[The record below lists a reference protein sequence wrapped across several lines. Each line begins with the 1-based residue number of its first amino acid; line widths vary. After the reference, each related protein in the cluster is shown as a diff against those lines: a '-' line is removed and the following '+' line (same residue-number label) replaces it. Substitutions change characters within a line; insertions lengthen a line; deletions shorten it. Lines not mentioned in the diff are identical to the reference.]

1 MAGKYP
7 PEADVIVTWFALP
20 PPGSPGRARFDQA
33 LATFKR
39 PVVIL
44 DMPSG
49 KGLNG
54 QTYSESVRSFSAKT
68 PIREAIRRAFGADF
82 KPLRVAV
89 CGFSEGCGGVRAAI
103 QHGEGPHFDAAI
115 AMDGIHTDFTPE
127 GDFKRGRIDP
137 GPLAAWV
144 VFARAA
150 VADKRLCIISTSSVV
165 PERCKIPKGSPPGSK
180 CGKGEVGTTVRYVS
194 TTETANWIW
203 RQVSGGDADINE
215 KPLPLSIFAH
225 EEKPPVKIKYQC
237 PTEITYVQG
246 VTYRYRNLGGLSIFN
261 YANMDKPGNGC
272 ADHIYQ
278 DYYVF
283 PLLLKEM
290 LAPRWNEQPPTQG
303 ICLLAG
309 LEADEQEAAGLG
321 WLGLGDAYD
330 EGLGDPPNGV
340 PPAPPL
346 PMPDTGLCPA
356 GTHASQVPQGDG
368 STTIMCS
375 PDQPCPEGMSY
386 DPVSNLCQPLVGQTP
401 HPPCAHPFVLPDDPE
416 IVKRFEMPDF
426 GDSSPLPGSP
436 EDGGPP
442 APKPAPAP
450 PTPGTDEVVPPAPIE
465 TVTTRKEPWLT
476 DSTAPSRVIPTLLLV
491 VGAATLFW
499 FLGQKAPA
507 GRSR

>member
-1 MAGKYP
+1 MAGGYP

-20 PPGSPGRARFDQA
+20 PPGSPGRTRFDQA

-39 PVVIL
+39 PVVVL
-44 DMPSG
+44 DMPSR
-49 KGLNG
+49 KGLKG
-54 QTYSESVRSFSAKT
+54 QTYVESVRSFSAKT

-82 KPLRVAV
+82 RPLRVAV

-115 AMDGIHTDFTPE
+115 AMDGIHTDFSPE
-127 GDFKRGRIDP
+127 GDFRRGRIDP

-150 VADKRLCIISTSSVV
+150 VADKRLCVISTSSVV

-203 RQVSGGDADINE
+203 RQASGGDADISE
-215 KPLPLSIFAH
+215 KPLPLAIFAH
-225 EEKPPVKIKYQC
+225 EENPPVKIKYQC

-246 VTYRYRNLGGLSIFN
+246 VTYRYRNLGGLTIFN

-278 DYYVF
+278 DYFVF

-309 LEADEQEAAGLG
+309 LEADEQEIM
-321 WLGLGDAYD
+321 
-330 EGLGDPPNGV
+330 GLGDPPL
-340 PPAPPL
+340 APL
-346 PMPDTGLCPA
+346 PPFPMPSDGICPA
-356 GTHASQVPQGDG
+356 GSHAGQAPQADG
-368 STTIMCS
+368 STLMMCS
-375 PDQPCPEGMSY
+375 PDQPCPEGMDY
-386 DPVSNLCQPLVGQTP
+386 DPESNLCQPLAGRTP
-401 HPPCAHPFVLPDDPE
+401 HPPCAHPFVLPDDPA
-416 IVKRFEMPDF
+416 VVRRFEMPDF

-436 EDGGPP
+436 EDAGPP
-442 APKPAPAP
+442 APKPAAAPPAP
-450 PTPGTDEVVPPAPIE
+450 GEADEVSPPAPIE
-465 TVTTRKEPWLT
+465 TVMTRREPFLT

-491 VGAATLFW
+491 MGAATLFW
-499 FLGQKAPA
+499 FWGAPP
-507 GRSR
+507 SRAPRKRR